1 MQKKFNISLLNTA
14 IENKSYSKIL
24 WSIISLSFLIKILLT
39 FFLPSEIRSDSYV
52 YHSLA
57 QSIVNTFTYSFEG
70 KLTGVIAPGYSIF
83 LSGLYFIFGPEQ
95 FYVKIIQSI
104 LEIFTCYLFFKVCL
118 NYFDAKKSLIALSI
132 FAFFPSNILFSQT
145 ILTEPLFGFLAI
157 LILFLVLKDNFVKY
171 IFVIGLLWG
180 YAILIRSSFAPSIL
194 LIPLFLF
201 FYKRK
206 EINFSG
212 VLKYSLLFFIGAFLV
227 ICPWLI
233 RNKTTLNTFTIATQG
248 GFTFW
253 SGSNPDATGTWYHKI
268 EESNPLF
275 NIEDEAQRDKE
286 FYKLGI
292 DYALH
297 NPHKF
302 LVTGIKKLG
311 YLFSSER
318 MIVLYF
324 TKGDGKESTSTQV
337 YKSVNPL
344 LIALINIP
352 YFVVMSLGLWGLL
365 MMKRKTFF
373 IWGMIFSW
381 LFTFFMFVALARYH
395 YVLVPFFIIGTVYF
409 IYHYKTD
416 FSGIAKWKKATAV
429 LFNLFLL
436 GVWGAEFYLLYFK

>member
-1 MQKKFNISLLNTA
+1 MTS
-14 IENKSYSKIL
+14 IENKSYAKIL
-24 WSIISLSFLIKILLT
+24 WSIIFFSFVIKIILA
-39 FFLPSEIRSDSYV
+39 FFLPSEIRSDSFV

-83 LSGLYFIFGPEQ
+83 LSGLYYIFGPEQ

-104 LEIFTCYLFFKVCL
+104 LEIFTCLLFYKVCL
-118 NYFDAKKSLIALSI
+118 NYFDSKKSLIALAI

-157 LILFLVLKDNFVKY
+157 LLLYLVLKDGFQKY
-171 IFVIGLLWG
+171 VFLIGLIWG

-194 LIPLFLF
+194 LIPLFLLI
-201 FYKRK
+201 YKK
-206 EINFSG
+206 SEIKFSG
-212 VLKYSLLFFIGAFLV
+212 VFKYSLLFFIGAFLV
-227 ICPWLI
+227 ISPWLI
-233 RNKTTLNTFTIATQG
+233 RNKTVLNTFTIATQG

-275 NIEDEAQRDKE
+275 RIEDEAQRDKE

-292 DYALH
+292 DYAIH
-297 NPHKF
+297 NPQKF
-302 LVTGIKKLG
+302 LLTGVKKLG

-337 YKSVNPL
+337 YKSVNPIF
-344 LIALINIP
+344 IALINIP
-352 YFVVMSLGLWGLL
+352 YFIVMSLGLWGLL
-365 MMKRKTFF
+365 MLKRKTFF

-395 YVLVPFFIIGTVYF
+395 YVLIPFFIIGTINF
-409 IYHYKTD
+409 IYSYKTD
-416 FSGIAKWKKATAV
+416 FRSIAKWKKATAV

-436 GVWGAEFYLLYFK
+436 GVWGTEFYLLYFK

>member
-1 MQKKFNISLLNTA
+1 MNTA
-14 IENKSYSKIL
+14 AENNSYSRIL
-24 WSIISLSFLIKILLT
+24 WSIISLSFLIKVLLA
-39 FFLPSEIRSDSYV
+39 FFLLSEIRSDSYV

-104 LEIFTCYLFFKVCL
+104 LEIFTCLLFYKVCL
-118 NYFDAKKSLIALSI
+118 NYFDNKKSLIALAV

-157 LILFLVLKDNFVKY
+157 LILFLVLKDNFLKY
-171 IFVIGLLWG
+171 IFLIGLLWG
-180 YAILIRSSFAPSIL
+180 YSILIRSSFAPSIL

-206 EINFSG
+206 EINIGG
-212 VLKYSLLFFIGAFLV
+212 VIKYSLLFFIGAFLV
-227 ICPWLI
+227 ISPWLI
-233 RNKTTLNTFTIATQG
+233 RNKAVLNTFTIATQG

-275 NIEDEAQRDKE
+275 NIEDEALRDKE

-302 LVTGIKKLG
+302 LITGVKKLG

-337 YKSVNPL
+337 YRSVNPL
-344 LIALINIP
+344 VTWLINIP
-352 YFVVMSLGLWGLL
+352 YFIVMSLGLWGLL
-365 MMKRKTFF
+365 MMKRKMFF
-373 IWGMIFSW
+373 IWGMIFAW

-395 YVLVPFFIIGTVYF
+395 YVLIPFFIIGSIYF
-409 IYHYKTD
+409 IYNYKRN
-416 FSGIAKWKKATAV
+416 FRNLARWKKITAAA
-429 LFNLFLL
+429 FNLFLL

>member
-1 MQKKFNISLLNTA
+1 MNTT
-14 IENKSYSKIL
+14 IENKSHTKIL
-24 WSIISLSFLIKILLT
+24 WSILSLSFLTKVLLA
-39 FFLPSEIRSDSYV
+39 FLLPSEIRSDSYV

-57 QSIVNTFTYSFEG
+57 QSIINTFTYSFEG

-83 LSGLYFIFGPEQ
+83 LSGLYYVFGPEQ

-104 LEIFTCYLFFKVCL
+104 LEIFTGYFFYRVCL
-118 NYFDAKKSLIALSI
+118 NYFDNKKSLIALAV

-145 ILTEPLFGFLAI
+145 ILTEPLFGFISI
-157 LILFLVLKDNFVKY
+157 LILFLVLKENFLRYV
-171 IFVIGLLWG
+171 FLIGLLWG

-194 LIPLFLF
+194 LLPLFLF

-206 EINFSG
+206 EINISRFF
-212 VLKYSLLFFIGAFLV
+212 KYSLLFFIGAFFV
-227 ICPWLI
+227 ISPWLI
-233 RNKTTLNTFTIATQG
+233 RNKTVLNTYTIATQG

-268 EESNPLF
+268 EETNPLF
-275 NIEDEAQRDKE
+275 SIEDEAERDKQ
-286 FYKLGI
+286 FFKLGI
-292 DYALH
+292 DYAMH

-302 LVTGIKKLG
+302 LITGVKKLG

-337 YKSVNPL
+337 YRSVNPAIL
-344 LIALINIP
+344 ALINIP
-352 YFVVMSLGLWGLL
+352 YFIVMSLGLWGLL
-365 MMKRKTFF
+365 MIRKKMFY

-395 YVLVPFFIIGTVYF
+395 YVMVPFFIIGTVYF
-409 IYHYKTD
+409 VYHYKTD
-416 FSGIAKWKKATAV
+416 FRSIIKWKKALAV

>member
-1 MQKKFNISLLNTA
+1 LNKQ
-14 IENKSYSKIL
+14 NLSYNKIL
-24 WSIISLSFLIKILLT
+24 WSIISAAFVIKIILA

-57 QSIVNTFTYSFEG
+57 QSIINTSTYSFEG

-95 FYVKIIQSI
+95 FWVKIIQSV
-104 LEIFTCYLFFKVCL
+104 LEIFTCLLFYKVCL
-118 NYFDAKKSLIALSI
+118 NYFDEKKSLIALAV

-157 LILFLVLKDNFVKY
+157 LLLFLCLKENFLRYV
-171 IFVIGLLWG
+171 FFIGLLWG
-180 YAILIRSSFAPSIL
+180 YSILIRSSFSPSIL

-206 EINFSG
+206 EMNLSG
-212 VLKYSLLFFIGAFLV
+212 VMKYSLLFFIGAFLV
-227 ICPWLI
+227 ISPWLI
-233 RNKTTLNTFTIATQG
+233 RNKTVLNTFTIATQG

-275 NIEDEAQRDKE
+275 NIEDEAERDRQ
-286 FYKLGI
+286 FYKLGM

-337 YKSVNPL
+337 YKNVNPL
-344 LIALINIP
+344 VTAIINIP
-352 YFVVMSLGLWGLL
+352 YFIVMSLGLWGLL
-365 MMKRKTFF
+365 MLRKKIFF
-373 IWGMIFSW
+373 IWGMIFAW

-395 YVLVPFFIIGTVYF
+395 YVLIPFFIIGTINF
-409 IYHYKTD
+409 IYSYKTD
-416 FSGIAKWKKATAV
+416 FRSIAKWKKATAV

>member
-1 MQKKFNISLLNTA
+1 LNKQ
-14 IENKSYSKIL
+14 NHSYNKIL
-24 WSIISLSFLIKILLT
+24 WSIISAAFAIKIILA

-83 LSGLYFIFGPEQ
+83 LSGLYFVFGPEQ
-95 FYVKIIQSI
+95 FWVKIIQSV
-104 LEIFTCYLFFKVCL
+104 LEIFTCLLFYKVCL
-118 NYFDAKKSLIALSI
+118 NYFDEKKSLIALAV

-157 LILFLVLKDNFVKY
+157 LLLFLCLKENFFKY
-171 IFVIGLLWG
+171 VFFIGLLWG
-180 YAILIRSSFAPSIL
+180 YSILIRSSFAPSIL

-206 EINFSG
+206 EINLSG
-212 VLKYSLLFFIGAFLV
+212 VIKYSLLFFIGAFLV
-227 ICPWLI
+227 ISPWLI
-233 RNKTTLNTFTIATQG
+233 RNKTVLSTFTIATQG

-275 NIEDEAQRDKE
+275 NVEDEAERDRQ

-337 YKSVNPL
+337 YKSVNPF
-344 LIALINIP
+344 ITALINIP

-365 MMKRKTFF
+365 MLRKKTFF
-373 IWGMIFSW
+373 IWGMIFAW

-395 YVLVPFFIIGTVYF
+395 YVLIPFFIIGTINF
-409 IYHYKTD
+409 IYSYKTQ
-416 FSGIAKWKKATAV
+416 FKTITKWKKATAV

>member
-1 MQKKFNISLLNTA
+1 MTS
-14 IENKSYSKIL
+14 IENKSYGKIL
-24 WSIISLSFLIKILLT
+24 WSIISLSFFIKILLA

-70 KLTGVIAPGYSIF
+70 KLTGVIAPGYSVF
-83 LSGLYFIFGPEQ
+83 LSCLYFIFGPEQ
-95 FYVKIIQSI
+95 FYVKIIQSG
-104 LEIFTCYLFFKVCL
+104 LEIFTCFLFYKVCL
-118 NYFDAKKSLIALSI
+118 NYFDKKKSLIALTI

-157 LILFLVLKDNFVKY
+157 LLLYLVLKNDFQKFV
-171 IFVIGLLWG
+171 FLIGLIWG

-194 LIPLFLF
+194 LIPLFLLV
-201 FYKRK
+201 YKRSK
-206 EINFSG
+206 INFSG
-212 VLKYSLLFFIGAFLV
+212 VFKYSVLFFIGAFLV
-227 ICPWLI
+227 ISPWLI
-233 RNKTTLNTFTIATQG
+233 RNKTVLNTFTIATQG

-275 NIEDEAQRDKE
+275 SIEDEAKRDKE

-297 NPHKF
+297 NPQKF
-302 LVTGIKKLG
+302 LITGVKKLG

-337 YKSVNPL
+337 YKSVNPIF
-344 LIALINIP
+344 IALINIP
-352 YFVVMSLGLWGLL
+352 YFIVMSLGLWGLL
-365 MMKRKTFF
+365 MLKRKTFF

-395 YVLVPFFIIGTVYF
+395 YVLVPFFIIGTVNF
-409 IYHYKTD
+409 IYSYRAD
-416 FSGIAKWKKATAV
+416 FKAIAKWKKTAAV

>member
-1 MQKKFNISLLNTA
+1 MKNST
-14 IENKSYSKIL
+14 ENKSVNKVL
-24 WSIISLSFLIKILLT
+24 WSIISLSLLIKILLA
-39 FFLPSEIRSDSYV
+39 FFLPSEIRSDSLV

-57 QSIVNTFTYSFEG
+57 QSIINTFTYSFEG
-70 KLTGVIAPGYSIF
+70 KLTGVIAPGYPIF

-95 FYVKIIQSI
+95 FYVKIIQSV
-104 LEIFTCYLFFKVCL
+104 LEIFTCYLFYKVCL
-118 NYFDAKKSLIALSI
+118 NYFDNKKSLITLSI

-157 LILFLVLKDNFVKY
+157 LLLFFVLKDNFLKY
-171 IFVIGLLWG
+171 VFLIGLIWG

-194 LIPLFLF
+194 LIPLFLL

-206 EINFSG
+206 EINVSG
-212 VLKYSLLFFIGAFLV
+212 VAKYSLLFFIGAFLV
-227 ICPWLI
+227 ISPWLM
-233 RNKTTLNTFTIATQG
+233 RNKAVLNTFTIATQG

-253 SGSNPDATGTWYHKI
+253 SGSNPNATGTWYHKI
-268 EESNPLF
+268 EDTNPLF
-275 NIEDEAQRDKE
+275 NIEDEALRDKE

-292 DYALH
+292 DYALQ

-302 LVTGIKKLG
+302 LITGIKKLG

-344 LIALINIP
+344 LIAFINIP
-352 YFVVMSLGLWGLL
+352 YFIVMSLGLWGLL
-365 MMKRKTFF
+365 MMKKKMFF

-409 IYHYKTD
+409 IYSYKTEFKD
-416 FSGIAKWKKATAV
+416 IAKWKKATAV

>member
-1 MQKKFNISLLNTA
+1 MSNQKH
-14 IENKSYSKIL
+14 SYNKIL
-24 WSIISLSFLIKILLT
+24 WSIIFVSFAIKIVLA

-57 QSIVNTFTYSFEG
+57 QSIVNTFTYSFED
-70 KLTGVIAPGYSIF
+70 KITGVIAPGYSIF

-95 FYVKIIQSI
+95 FWIKIVQSI
-104 LEIFTCYLFFKVCL
+104 LEIFTCLLFYKVCL
-118 NYFDAKKSLIALSI
+118 NYFDGKKSLAALAI

-157 LILFLVLKDNFVKY
+157 LLLYFCLKENFVKY
-171 IFVIGLLWG
+171 VFLVGLLWG
-180 YAILIRSSFAPSIL
+180 YSILIRSSFAPSIL

-206 EINFSG
+206 ELNFLG
-212 VLKYSLLFFIGAFLV
+212 IIKYSLLFFVGAFL
-227 ICPWLI
+227 IISPWLV
-233 RNKTTLNTFTIATQG
+233 RNKTVLNTFTIATQG

-268 EESNPLF
+268 EETNPLF
-275 NIEDEAQRDKE
+275 NIEDEAERDRQ
-286 FYKLGI
+286 FYKLGM
-292 DYALH
+292 DYAIH

-302 LVTGIKKLG
+302 LMTGVKKLG

-324 TKGDGKESTSTQV
+324 TKGDGKESTSTQI
-337 YKSVNPL
+337 YKNVNPL
-344 LIALINIP
+344 ITALINIP
-352 YFVVMSLGLWGLL
+352 YFAVMSLGLWGLFML
-365 MMKRKTFF
+365 RKKTFF

-395 YVLVPFFIIGTVYF
+395 YVLIPFFIIGTVNF
-409 IYHYKTD
+409 IYNYKSE
-416 FSGIAKWKKATAV
+416 FKNLAVWKRITAV
-429 LFNLFLL
+429 TFNLFLL
-436 GVWGAEFYLLYFK
+436 GVWGAEFYLMYFK